1 MSGRGRSPPG
11 VCYAPPPAAWLD
23 NERMTVRRRLIDV
36 LLGLGLCWG
45 ILAAC
50 FIVAMLWLVLV
61 VRDDYEHHHKP
72 RRKPRWP

>member
-1 MSGRGRSPPG
+1 
-11 VCYAPPPAAWLD
+11 
-23 NERMTVRRRLIDV
+23 MTVRQRLAEA
-36 LLGLGLCWG
+36 LLTLGLCGG

-50 FIVAMLWLVLV
+50 FVVAMLWLVLV

>member
-1 MSGRGRSPPG
+1 
-11 VCYAPPPAAWLD
+11 
-23 NERMTVRRRLIDV
+23 MTVRQRLAEA
-36 LLGLGLCWG
+36 LLTLELCGG

-50 FIVAMLWLVLV
+50 FVVAMLWLVLV